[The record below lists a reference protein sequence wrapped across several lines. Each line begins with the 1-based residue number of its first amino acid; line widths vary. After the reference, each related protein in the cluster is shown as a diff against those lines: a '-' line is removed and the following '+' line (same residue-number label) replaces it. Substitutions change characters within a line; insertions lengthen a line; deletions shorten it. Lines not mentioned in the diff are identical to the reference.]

1 MLFAPVT
8 MLVSDLISFLLRSQ
22 VTADKLLDSPSNC
35 TVFSCEAKVEFD
47 IYIKSHLGSG
57 HWKPVL

>member
-1 MLFAPVT
+1 M
-8 MLVSDLISFLLRSQ
+8 
-22 VTADKLLDSPSNC
+22 TADKLLDSPSNC